1 MESLGPVPRPGQCW
15 DAGCSFAVQIL
26 RGILQR
32 RPSCPMALPTSAI
45 RDAAWPDHAA
55 SPKPLKEPG
64 VLDRL
69 SLSAGQRL
77 RFWWCSLSLSK
88 QMVMPVPSMPKMCH
102 RAPLVSSLKSLR
114 NLSPASP

>member
-1 MESLGPVPRPGQCW
+1 MPRPGQCW

-26 RGILQR
+26 RGLLQR
-32 RPSCPMALPTSAI
+32 RPSCPMALPTSAL